1 MERRSD
7 GPTTSLSGPMELLL
21 TRHSIG
27 PKHLVAP
34 GPSDEQLW
42 LAALA
47 ALRAPDHEKLIPF
60 RFVTITADQ
69 RAVLADLYGDLARRE
84 GKSEEEVS
92 IERDRAMRAPTLAGL
107 IVHIDEA
114 RTDVPPYEQ
123 WLAAGGALSNFVTA
137 LHFMGY
143 GAKVLS
149 GHKVRDPTIASAFCE
164 PGEQLVAWIAAGTA
178 TRPAHP
184 WHNDNPDAIL
194 SRWKPR

>member
-1 MERRSD
+1 MTRVGS
-7 GPTTSLSGPMELLL
+7 PMELLL
-21 TRHSIG
+21 TRHSVG
-27 PKHLVAP
+27 PKHLRAP

-60 RFVTITADQ
+60 RFVIIGDDA
-69 RAVLADLYGDLARRE
+69 RPVLADLYADLARRE
-84 GKSEEEVS
+84 GRSDDE
-92 IERDRAMRAPTLAGL
+92 IATERDRALRAPTLVAML
-107 IVHIDEA
+107 VHVDETHA
-114 RTDVPPYEQ
+114 VVPAHEQ
-123 WLAAGGALSNFVTA
+123 WLAAGGALANFATA

-149 GHKVRDPTIASAFCE
+149 GHKVRDPAIASAFCG

-178 TRPAHP
+178 SRPAHP

-194 SRWKPR
+194 RRWKPG